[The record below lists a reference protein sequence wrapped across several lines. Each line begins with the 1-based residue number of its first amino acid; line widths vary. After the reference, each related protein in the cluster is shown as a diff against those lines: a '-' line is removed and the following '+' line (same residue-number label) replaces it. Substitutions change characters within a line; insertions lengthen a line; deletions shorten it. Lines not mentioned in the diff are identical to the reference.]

1 MEVWSTVWRDEE
13 VPNAVMPP
21 PAFHVAHKDECSRS
35 FPLASRTIYEKLKKC
50 LKITQKCVL
59 IKACAYSAYIFK
71 LMLLRHVQIY
81 K

>member
-35 FPLASRTIYEKLKKC
+35 FPLASRKIYEKLKKMFENHYAF
-50 LKITQKCVL
+50 INVR
-59 IKACAYSAYIFK
+59 AYSVVIFK
-71 LMLLRHVQIY
+71 LMLLLRHVQIH

>member
-35 FPLASRTIYEKLKKC
+35 FPLASRTIYEKLKKMFENHTKVCAHKSVRLFC
-50 LKITQKCVL
+50 LHFQAHAA
-59 IKACAYSAYIFK
+59 KACTNI
-71 LMLLRHVQIY
+71 
-81 K
+81 